1 MEKDHEE
8 ARHIAEESMV
18 LLKND
23 EQILPL
29 KASEEVA
36 SFGVLPKNLVS
47 RAAEALILTASRS
60 QMHWIPF
67 LPMHRLLMQKV
78 FLQTK
83 ISTMTHLQLKR
94 SKLLPPLTRLWIF
107 AGLPDSFESE
117 DTIVPT

>member
-1 MEKDHEE
+1 
-8 ARHIAEESMV
+8 MV

-29 KASEEVA
+29 KASEKIA
-36 SFGVLPKNLVS
+36 FIGGFAKKPRF
-47 RAAEALILTASRS
+47 RAAEALISTASRS
-60 QMHWIPF
+60 QTHWIPF

-94 SKLLPPLTRLWIF
+94 SKLLPPLTRL
-107 AGLPDSFESE
+107 
-117 DTIVPT
+117 

>member
-23 EQILPL
+23 VQILPL
-29 KASEEVA
+29 KASEKVA
-36 SFGVLPKNLVS
+36 FIGGLQRSLVS
-47 RAAEALILTASRS
+47 KVAEALISTASRS

-94 SKLLPPLTRLWIF
+94 SKLLPPLTRL
-107 AGLPDSFESE
+107 
-117 DTIVPT
+117 